1 MSNAREEAKGN
12 AQEQPWSLAA
22 MAKADTGIPW
32 EAAGFLLKVFDEL
45 RDHQG
50 RGALALVSSSS

>member
-45 RDHQG
+45 RDH
-50 RGALALVSSSS
+50 